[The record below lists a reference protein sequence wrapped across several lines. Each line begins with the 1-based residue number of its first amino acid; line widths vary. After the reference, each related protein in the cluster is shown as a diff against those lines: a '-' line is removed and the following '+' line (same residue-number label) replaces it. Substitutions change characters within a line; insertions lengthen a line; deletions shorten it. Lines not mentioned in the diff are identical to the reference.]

1 MPQKIISLNRKAKK
15 DYHILET
22 YEAGVVLSGTEVK
35 SLRAGRTNLSDSFA
49 QAEKGEVFIC
59 KWHISPYD
67 FGNRSNL
74 EPKRPRKL
82 LLHRAEIKRL
92 SGKATERGLA
102 IIPLKLYFKE
112 GRVKVELALA
122 RGKRAYDK
130 REDLK
135 RKVMEREIERAFKA
149 NKRP

>member
-1 MPQKIISLNRKAKK
+1 MPQEIISLNRKAKK

-35 SLRAGRTNLSDSFA
+35 SLRAGRTDLSDSFG
-49 QAEKGEVFIC
+49 QVEKGEVFIY

-67 FGNRSNL
+67 FGNRYNL

-92 SGKATERGLA
+92 YGKVTERGFAL
-102 IIPLKLYFKE
+102 IPLKLYFEK
-112 GRVKVELALA
+112 GRVKLELALA

-135 RKVMEREIERAFKA
+135 RKVMEREMERTLKGS
-149 NKRP
+149 P